1 MQMKKALIPAM
12 HSWQGLTL
20 HPCTLLLLISPIRDH
35 RKPSPSRT
43 PMHSPVTY
51 GVLQKRAIGRTAE
64 SQEVGTEQATEGVVC
79 TGRGAWAKD
88 IWGMAMQ
95 GVLGGCSAYPEIG
108 TRACA
113 PAVGVPRDGVPGM
126 RAWRW
131 VPMDWCWVGCLE
143 IGT

>member
-1 MQMKKALIPAM
+1 MQVKKALIPAM
-12 HSWQGLTL
+12 HSWQGFTL

-35 RKPSPSRT
+35 RKPPPSRT
-43 PMHSPVTY
+43 PMRSPVTY
-51 GVLQKRAIGRTAE
+51 GVLQKRVTGGTAE

-79 TGRGAWAKD
+79 TGQGAWAKD

-95 GVLGGCSAYPEIG
+95 GVLGGCSGYPEIG
-108 TRACA
+108 TWACA
-113 PAVGVPRDGVPGM
+113 AGDGVPRDGVPGV

-131 VPMDWCWVGCLE
+131 VPMDRCWVGCLE